1 MQESS
6 DRAASS
12 DWDDAARSARQ
23 AGAVVPARATPVGR
37 PYAAVSAVFMTA
49 LGTSPRTVISMAE
62 EMTEAV
68 WKAFIT
74 EGTRTGK
81 LATVR
86 SDGSP
91 HIAPMW
97 FLLDGDDLVF
107 TTEKETVKGRNLLRD
122 ERAELCL
129 DDERPPYSFVVLR
142 GRVEISEEPRLL
154 LTWATSIAARYM
166 GEDRAQEFGERNS
179 VPGMLLVRMRI
190 EHVTA
195 YAAIA

>member
-1 MQESS
+1 M
-6 DRAASS
+6 
-12 DWDDAARSARQ
+12 
-23 AGAVVPARATPVGR
+23 
-37 PYAAVSAVFMTA
+37 
-49 LGTSPRTVISMAE
+49 VIVMAE
-62 EMTEAV
+62 QMSEDA
-68 WKAFIT
+68 WKAFIM

-81 LATVR
+81 VSTVR
-86 SDGSP
+86 ADGSP

-97 FLLDGDDLVF
+97 FLLDGGDLVF
-107 TTEKETVKGRNLLRD
+107 TTENVTMTGRNLQRD
-122 ERAELCL
+122 DRAALCV
-129 DDERPPYSFVVLR
+129 DDERPPYSFVMLR

-154 LTWATSIAARYM
+154 LTWATRNAARYM

>member
-1 MQESS
+1 MSE
-6 DRAASS
+6 D
-12 DWDDAARSARQ
+12 
-23 AGAVVPARATPVGR
+23 
-37 PYAAVSAVFMTA
+37 
-49 LGTSPRTVISMAE
+49 
-62 EMTEAV
+62 V
-68 WKAFIT
+68 WKAFIK

-81 LATVR
+81 LSTVR
-86 SDGSP
+86 ADGSP

-107 TTEKETVKGRNLLRD
+107 TTENTTVKSRNLLRD
-122 ERAELCL
+122 ERAALCV
-129 DDERPPYSFVVLR
+129 DDERAPYSFVVLR
-142 GRVEISEEPRLL
+142 GRVEISEDPSQL

-166 GEDRAQEFGERNS
+166 GENRAREFGERNS

>member
-1 MQESS
+1 
-6 DRAASS
+6 
-12 DWDDAARSARQ
+12 
-23 AGAVVPARATPVGR
+23 
-37 PYAAVSAVFMTA
+37 
-49 LGTSPRTVISMAE
+49 VITLAE
-62 EMTEAV
+62 QMSEDV

-81 LATVR
+81 LSTVR
-86 SDGSP
+86 ADGSP

-97 FLLDGDDLVF
+97 FLLDDRDLVF
-107 TTEKETVKGRNLLRD
+107 TSEKDTVKSRNLLRD
-122 ERAELCL
+122 ERAALCV

-142 GRVEISEEPRLL
+142 GRVEISEDPRLL

-166 GEDRAQEFGERNS
+166 GDGRAREFGGRNS